1 MLHPFLLL
9 RVLRSPTLGRPIMS
23 DTVAEDGRSASDSNK
38 LKSLITALKRM
49 IGVRDIA
56 SMSLSLPAHILE
68 PMPNLE
74 YWNYQDR
81 ADMFVSIGTFDEP
94 LDRMLAAVRYAFT
107 KEHRFAR
114 GKVCKP
120 YNSMVGEHFR
130 CHWDVTA
137 PGVNAEGQVIPTES
151 LDALVP
157 TPLPTHAGIGSYDG
171 QHFRVAYLTE
181 QVSQNPPVSYYYYTC
196 PDAGLEMCGVDQIS
210 ARFTGAAIRV
220 ESGPRNKG
228 VFLTLGPQV
237 KARSAVGEQ
246 YHFSHPCGAIHG
258 LLRGS
263 LSPAVTDVA
272 TVTCIPAPGSD
283 AKPMRAVIEYKENGW
298 LGKAEHAIEGC
309 IYQYKPGTAA
319 ATCTQVRDV
328 PPDSIMFTL
337 SGTWRGLVTW
347 QRRGETQRHPLIN
360 MAELNACERHVRP
373 LEEQHPW
380 ESRRLWDKVTQAL
393 LRHEY
398 SHASSE
404 KHHIEHNHRNHLD
417 ERSKKGDP
425 YVAGSLFPLL
435 TAASLRAYLRLTI
448 SLGVRSSVPRAALR
462 SPPSWARTRPL
473 SELPWL
479 NAWPIGPWR
488 RSSFPVLLRRCQRTI
503 VPLQRR
509 CRLLR
514 MQQLPRSMSG
524 PTQGNRSLSPR
535 PRPPSLLPAP
545 RTLAHFRRS
554 AVH

>member
-1 MLHPFLLL
+1 
-9 RVLRSPTLGRPIMS
+9 MS
-23 DTVAEDGRSASDSNK
+23 DSVAQDGRSASDSNK
-38 LKSLITALKRM
+38 LKSLLTALKRM
-49 IGVRDIA
+49 VGVRDIA

-81 ADMFVSIGTFDEP
+81 ADMFVSIGTFDDQ

-130 CHWDVTA
+130 CHWDVTT
-137 PGVNAEGQVIPTES
+137 PGVNAEGHIIPADS
-151 LDALVP
+151 LDTAAP
-157 TPLPTHAGIGSYDG
+157 TPLPTHSGVGSYDG

-196 PDAGLEMCGVDQIS
+196 PDAGLEMCGVDQLS
-210 ARFTGAAIRV
+210 ARFTGTAVRV

-228 VFLTLGPQV
+228 IFLTLGPQV

-263 LSPAVTDVA
+263 FSPAVTDVA
-272 TVTCIPAPGSD
+272 TVTCTPAPGSKG
-283 AKPMRAVIEYKENGW
+283 KPMRAIIEYKENGW

-309 IYQYKPGTAA
+309 IYQSEPGTAA
-319 ATCTQVRDV
+319 ATCTQLRNV
-328 PPDSIMFTL
+328 PQDSIIFTL
-337 SGTWRGLVTW
+337 CGTWRGLVTW
-347 QRRGETQRHPLIN
+347 QRRGETQTHPLIN
-360 MAELNACERHVRP
+360 MAELNACQRHVRP

-380 ESRRLWDKVTQAL
+380 ESRRLWNKVTQAL

-404 KHHIEHNHRNHLD
+404 KHRIEHNHPDHLD
-417 ERSKKGDP
+417 QQSKKGDP
-425 YVAGSLFPLL
+425 YVAASLSLLL
-435 TAASLRAYLRLTI
+435 TVASRRASLRLTT
-448 SLGVRSSVPRAALR
+448 SMGVRGSLPRAALR
-462 SPPSWARTRPL
+462 SPPSWARSRPR
-473 SELPWL
+473 SEQHRLH
-479 NAWPIGPWR
+479 ARAMDARR
-488 RSSFPVLLRRCQRTI
+488 RSICPVFLRRGQRQTGG
-503 VPLQRR
+503 PL
-509 CRLLR
+509 
-514 MQQLPRSMSG
+514 
-524 PTQGNRSLSPR
+524 
-535 PRPPSLLPAP
+535 
-545 RTLAHFRRS
+545 
-554 AVH
+554 